1 MRGLRRPGR
10 QKRPQWW
17 SADPPYY
24 SSDELLLALADF
36 DDRTRWPGSR
46 STQGGR
52 SHLPQLSKAAKE
64 ERLRK
69 ARQAWHMRVV
79 DGRALLEIAE
89 ELGVS
94 RSVVGRW
101 LKGVPRVTQPPPD
114 Q

>member
-17 SADPPYY
+17 SADPRYY
-24 SSDELLLALADF
+24 SSDELLF
-36 DDRTRWPGSR
+36 VPGSR